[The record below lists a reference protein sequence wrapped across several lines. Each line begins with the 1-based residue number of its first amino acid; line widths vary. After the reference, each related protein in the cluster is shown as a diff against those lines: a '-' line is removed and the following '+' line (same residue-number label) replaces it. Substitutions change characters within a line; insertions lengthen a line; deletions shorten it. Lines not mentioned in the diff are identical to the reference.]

1 MLKWSHCVPIMEFLL
16 MLYLAE
22 KLIIYDLFVGPNL
35 IIVFYILREEKLCIK
50 FFFFFFF
57 VNRYKLE
64 LQRADIKE
72 NIFSS
77 ENCIQLI
84 HLLSS
89 IRKQGNVT
97 TIDTLKQRITASSY
111 KENLENQMSKD
122 ISCSRVSHFQNI
134 ARR

>member
-1 MLKWSHCVPIMEFLL
+1 MTNKYLLFSQNLYCIFNNWFDINLLLKKGKLSVIRWFWNKNDKMLKWSHCVPIMEFLL

-89 IRKQGNVT
+89 LRK
-97 TIDTLKQRITASSY
+97 
-111 KENLENQMSKD
+111 
-122 ISCSRVSHFQNI
+122 
-134 ARR
+134 

>member
-1 MLKWSHCVPIMEFLL
+1 

-89 IRKQGNVT
+89 IRK
-97 TIDTLKQRITASSY
+97 
-111 KENLENQMSKD
+111 
-122 ISCSRVSHFQNI
+122 
-134 ARR
+134 